1 MPTGCHTITTYSA
14 QARTYFITLD
24 PWNCNIPG
32 RTISSSLSMTYAIL
46 SSNIICSVS
55 QHLIDSMN
63 MSTSSPS
70 SSKPSFDR
78 LLFGILRNCVASTAR
93 SRINHGKH
101 MASGCLM
108 KTILS
113 LTITTWYQS
122 ILSFIWKYILSI
134 LYANLMSAKIQWA
147 FSGAQRTCD
156 GHELVSCM
164 AISSGPQVKPLAHSP
179 IKPANQSPCHLKT
192 CACSISHWEE
202 NLETKGVKFAKVL
215 LGALQA
221 ALLGHQGQPWK
232 RRRLSA
238 INDQPTN

>member
-134 LYANLMSAKIQWA
+134 LYANLMSAKIQ
-147 FSGAQRTCD
+147 
-156 GHELVSCM
+156 
-164 AISSGPQVKPLAHSP
+164 
-179 IKPANQSPCHLKT
+179 
-192 CACSISHWEE
+192 
-202 NLETKGVKFAKVL
+202 
-215 LGALQA
+215 
-221 ALLGHQGQPWK
+221 
-232 RRRLSA
+232 
-238 INDQPTN
+238 